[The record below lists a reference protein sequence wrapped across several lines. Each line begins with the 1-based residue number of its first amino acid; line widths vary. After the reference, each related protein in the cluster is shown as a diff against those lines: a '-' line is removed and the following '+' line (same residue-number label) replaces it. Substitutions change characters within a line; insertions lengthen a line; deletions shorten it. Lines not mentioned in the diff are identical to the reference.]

1 VGLALFDLLSAG
13 EDLSRGRG
21 DRDLSRWWYV
31 RQSIELGHSLLGFLL
46 NVVHVLFEADSQRA
60 QENKGF
66 LSFLLTTLLGDSTNT
81 ATRMNRAPS
90 IPPPGFNSFNMHTA
104 LLSSAQ

>member
-1 VGLALFDLLSAG
+1 
-13 EDLSRGRG
+13 
-21 DRDLSRWWYV
+21 
-31 RQSIELGHSLLGFLL
+31 LGHSLLGFLL